1 MSSRPWNH
9 NIHYH
14 PIVLRAMP
22 LQCERVLDVGC
33 GRGVLARKLAEHR
46 AHVVALDPDPEA
58 LSHARGQGNANGRV
72 EYVQGDAV
80 EYQFLR
86 ESFDLIAVV
95 ATLHHLPLI
104 PALQRFADLLR
115 PGGVLVVIGLY
126 RADTLTDYTLGTI
139 AVPTSLVLKALQGQT
154 DVGAPL
160 RDPKETFRDI
170 RNACQLVLPG
180 AQLRRRLLF
189 RYSLIWRKREDQ
201 HG

>member
-1 MSSRPWNH
+1 MSSRSWNH

-14 PIVLRAMP
+14 PLVLRAMP
-22 LQCERVLDVGC
+22 LQCERVFDVGC
-33 GRGVLARKLAEHR
+33 GRGFLARKLANR
-46 AHVVALDPDPEA
+46 CAHVVALDPDPEA
-58 LSHARGQGNANGRV
+58 LSHARSQGNSNGRI

-80 EYQFLR
+80 EYQFPR

-139 AVPTSLVLKALQGQT
+139 A
-154 DVGAPL
+154 
-160 RDPKETFRDI
+160 
-170 RNACQLVLPG
+170 
-180 AQLRRRLLF
+180 
-189 RYSLIWRKREDQ
+189 
-201 HG
+201 